1 MWYIFLRDRS
11 DTWLIS
17 SPKYNTRIRDLLEK
31 ITYPKVEF
39 SFYAEESNFANV
51 SRLIE
56 PIQEFLEER
65 KCWYGVDE
73 EERTWI
79 NELEEELIK

>member
-1 MWYIFLRDRS
+1 MWYIFLRDWS

-17 SPKYNTRIRDLLEK
+17 SPKYNSRIGDLLEK

-39 SFYAEESNFANV
+39 AFYANESNFVNV

-56 PIQEFLEER
+56 PIQEFLGER
-65 KCWYGVDE
+65 KYWYSDDDE
-73 EERTWI
+73 ELIWI
-79 NELEEELIK
+79 SELEEELIN